1 MVSNKR
7 TKKSNKKSNTV
18 IGKKSVIINL
28 QNCMSRFNSKGHG
41 PCNQSE
47 MDQLSTEIHKNPTN
61 VVLDLSTS
69 NTIFPEKPIIDHINA
84 CKEMTSLCVNGFPE
98 IRQFPQFLELINE
111 QNNILNLTIIS
122 SNLMAQHILPILR
135 ECKKLKEFKIIGPP
149 DSYVSALLTAVKE
162 SLHIVKESLDTP
174 LTLIINE
181 NSFII

>member
-47 MDQLSTEIHKNPTN
+47 MDQLSTEINNDPTN
-61 VVLDLSTS
+61 VVVDLSTC
-69 NTIFPEKPIIDHINA
+69 NTLFSEHVIIDHINA
-84 CKEMTSLCVNGFPE
+84 CKKMTSLCVNGFPE
-98 IRQFPQFLELINE
+98 IWLFPQFLQRINE
-111 QNNILNLTIIS
+111 RNNILNLTIIS
-122 SNLMAQHILPILR
+122 SNLMAQHIFPILR
-135 ECKKLKEFKIIGPP
+135 ECKKIKEFKIIGPP
-149 DSYVSALLTAVKE
+149 DSYVSALHTAVN
-162 SLHIVKESLDTP
+162 ESLDTP